1 MNIYF
6 TDKNMTKKIDDLRR
20 AIAKGWGGKSSDKT
34 VSDIIKL
41 KQGQR

>member
-6 TDKNMTKKIDDLRR
+6 TDKDMTKKIDDLRR
-20 AIAKGWGGKSSDKT
+20 AIAKGWDGKSSDKT

-41 KQGQR
+41 KQCER